1 MASTGAVLYVKP
13 RALVSVSAN
22 RRTGMTLHLSAR
34 FLSGLY
40 STTGVTASADHRG
53 RKTWMPHRSDR
64 WMNADGTPT
73 EEFFQFVNYLANTK
87 LGGVSSPTLP
97 DVVTTVTVAQEQ
109 ASTAAAVATGASQQ
123 ITQNAEAGAALREAA
138 IVAGVG
144 SATTLPTFQITNQL
158 ER

>member
-1 MASTGAVLYVKP
+1 MASTGAVLHLKP
-13 RALVSVSAN
+13 RTFVTVSAN
-22 RRTGMTLHLSAR
+22 RRTGMTLHLSVR

-40 STTGVTASADHRG
+40 STTGVTASVDPRG
-53 RKTWMPHRSDR
+53 RKSWMPHRSDK

-87 LGGVSSPTLP
+87 LGGVSAPTLP
-97 DVVTTVTVAQEQ
+97 DVVTTVTTAQEQ

-123 ITQNAEAGAALREAA
+123 VTQNAEAGAALREAA
-138 IVAGVG
+138 IVAGVA
-144 SATTLPTFQITNQL
+144 SAASLPVFQITNQL